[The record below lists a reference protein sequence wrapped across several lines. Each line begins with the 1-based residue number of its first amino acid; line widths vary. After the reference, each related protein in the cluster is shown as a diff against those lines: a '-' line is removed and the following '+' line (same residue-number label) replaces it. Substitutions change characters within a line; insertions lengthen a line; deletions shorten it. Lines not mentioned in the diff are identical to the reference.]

1 MQLGLGIAL
10 GVVAFGVACHRAK
23 EMRLMRAQDVKEWAE
38 ERNLMSRLPFSF

>member
-23 EMRLMRAQDVKEWAE
+23 EMRLMRARDVKEWAE
-38 ERNLMSRLPFSF
+38 ERNLMSRLPFS